1 MILSLTTVVSTY
13 FEFSG
18 VMEERVY
25 SLDKGAPGCADP
37 NPDEPGCFTPPEGCL
52 TEETQLPA
60 SILKNL
66 EVDYSCS
73 QAEQIYGIAVQK
85 MHEKDNCRV
94 SSSDIRHTSV
104 IPLGSR
110 LLWQNKLYDK
120 RK

>member
-1 MILSLTTVVSTY
+1 MVFLYHSFLVFTIVSTY
-13 FEFSG
+13 FEFPG

-25 SLDKGAPGCADP
+25 SLDKALPGCADP

-85 MHEKDNCRV
+85 MHEKDICRV
-94 SSSDIRHTSV
+94 RSSVKRHTSV
-104 IPLGSR
+104 FPHGSR
-110 LLWQNKLYDK
+110 LL
-120 RK
+120 